1 MGVAISPIQTAYAEA
16 PPHSSVCDIVTC
28 TRRWEELGTV
38 ICQVLDTDDVS
49 LVFFEEAD
57 VRCG

>member
-1 MGVAISPIQTAYAEA
+1 MAMGVAISPIQTAYAEA

-28 TRRWEELGTV
+28 TRWWEELGIV
-38 ICQVLDTDDVS
+38 IYPVLKADDVS

-57 VRCG
+57 V